1 MQGKAKLRVL
11 GLDLGDRRIGV
22 AISDPSCKLAL
33 WSETL
38 FVSGERDAQRRI
50 GDIVRE
56 HGINRIVVGLP
67 LNLDGS
73 VGFRAEKTQAFAGL
87 LRDRLKVEVLFWD
100 ERLTT
105 SIAKRTLHDAG
116 RKATKRDGN
125 LDQMSAVLI
134 LQGYLDRL
142 ATLPT
147 SSVGAVHEPPSE

>member
-1 MQGKAKLRVL
+1 MQGIAELRVL

-33 WSETL
+33 WSDTL

-50 GDIVRE
+50 GEIVRE
-56 HGINRIVVGLP
+56 NGIDRIVVGLP

-73 VGFRAEKTQAFAGL
+73 VGVRAVKTQAFAGL
-87 LRDRLKVEVLFWD
+87 LRDKLKVEVLFWD

-116 RKATKRDGN
+116 RKATKRDGH

-142 ATLPT
+142 ATQAT
-147 SSVGAVHEPPSE
+147 SSVGAVDEPPSE